1 MKASILKYFV
11 LSATIVAF
19 ASCRDEADMDP
30 YFSASEADIELQAD
44 GLTADGQP
52 GQFDLGANQ
61 SWTVTSMPEW
71 VSVNHQSGDRG
82 RLTIYVTATENTTAD
97 DRTGYIELE
106 LANGKPEQVSVFQHH
121 IAEQLSVSR
130 QTISVDILGKEK
142 GVAPELSV
150 SSNYSWTLT
159 AADDASWIK
168 PSLSQGEAGKATVTI
183 NVDANDSKAARTGKL
198 IFASGHK
205 SLTITVSQDA
215 DAFASFTTTE
225 VNLNRAG
232 TGTANGDAPTV
243 SFTAVEPWSVTSTPN
258 WLTATP
264 ANGQAGDATIT
275 LKATENTTGAD
286 RTGTL
291 TITSEH
297 GVEQQLTV
305 TQSASSSKP
314 LDAQPVG
321 YVYFDEPF
329 DWAHTYALAHPDD
342 CQDQVGSV
350 NGANSKNMRLDYDD
364 TLPPLFAQK
373 LLALNASKNPIYV
386 HDGYIKIG
394 RNNVQGGVI
403 LKPLSIQSG
412 KAANVEVSFD
422 MADNKSDKTTIV
434 VEISGDGQIVDGQSG
449 SLSKVF
455 TPVRN
460 SDTTKAWQWSTG
472 TVKIEGV
479 TSDTQITI
487 RSSQQDEKG
496 YYRWFLD
503 NIKVT
508 RTE

>member
-1 MKASILKYFV
+1 MKINVLKYFF
-11 LSATIVAF
+11 LSVAVMAL

-44 GLTADGQP
+44 GLTSDGQP
-52 GQFDLGANQ
+52 GEFDLGANQ
-61 SWTVTSMPEW
+61 SWKVTSMPEW

-82 RLTIYVTATENTTAD
+82 RVTIYVTATKNPTAD

-121 IAEQLSVSR
+121 VAEQMNVSR
-130 QTISVDILGKEK
+130 KAVSVDILGHEK

-168 PSLSQGEAGKATVTI
+168 PSQAQGEAGEATVTI
-183 NVDANDSKAARTGKL
+183 NVDANDSKAPRTGQL
-198 IFASGHK
+198 TFASGHK
-205 SLTITVSQDA
+205 SITITVSQDA
-215 DAFASFTTTE
+215 TAFESFTTTE

-232 TGTANGDAPTV
+232 SGTANGDTPAV
-243 SFTAVEPWSVTSTPN
+243 SFTAIEPWSVTSIPN

-264 ANGQAGDATIT
+264 AEGQAGDATIT

-286 RTGTL
+286 RSGTL

-297 GVEQQLTV
+297 GVEQQIAV
-305 TQSASSSKP
+305 TQAASSGKP
-314 LDAQPVG
+314 LDNQPVG
-321 YVYFDEPF
+321 YVYFSEPF
-329 DWAHTYALAHPDD
+329 DWAHTYALAHPDE

-350 NGANSKNMRLDYDD
+350 NGANSKNKRLDYDE

-373 LLALNASKNPIYV
+373 LLVLNASKNPIYV

-422 MADNKSDKTTIV
+422 MADNKADKTTIV
-434 VEISGDGQIVDGQSG
+434 VEISGDGQIIDGQSG

-455 TPVRN
+455 TPISN
-460 SDTTKAWQWSTG
+460 TDATKAWQWSSG
-472 TVKIEGV
+472 KVKIEGV